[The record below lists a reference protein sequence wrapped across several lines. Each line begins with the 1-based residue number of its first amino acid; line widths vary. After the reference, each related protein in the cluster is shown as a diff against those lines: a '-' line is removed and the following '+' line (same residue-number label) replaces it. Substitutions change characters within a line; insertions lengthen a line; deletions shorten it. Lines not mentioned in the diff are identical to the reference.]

1 MKNKHKIGDIVES
14 RGGLKKY
21 TIKDFE
27 VFDNLVLYY
36 FNEGGALPENE
47 IRTQGYYGISKIL
60 KTSEQE
66 KTRQI
71 QKVLDNLDKE
81 LNDLLKND

>member
-14 RGGLKKY
+14 RGDLKKY
-21 TIKDFE
+21 IIKDYE
-27 VFDNLVLYY
+27 VFNNLVLYY

-47 IRTQGYYGISKIL
+47 IRTQGYFAISKIF

-71 QKVLDNLDKE
+71 QQVLDNLDKE
-81 LNDLLKND
+81 LNELLKND